1 MAVGASFADLA
12 VILVDAKQG
21 VLVQTRR
28 HARICALMGIRYF
41 VFAVNKMDPYIFHIA
56 LNQHRDLNI
65 KMEHGEAFSIF
76 IMVLIP
82 LR

>member
-1 MAVGASFADLA
+1 
-12 VILVDAKQG
+12 
-21 VLVQTRR
+21 
-28 HARICALMGIRYF
+28 
-41 VFAVNKMDPYIFHIA
+41 MDPYIFHIA

-82 LR
+82 LRQREIWKAVLV

>member
-1 MAVGASFADLA
+1 MKILRRKKKFADSGQVELMRFPITIGA
-12 VILVDAKQG
+12 TGFTFDVVLFCHTKQ
-21 VLVQTRR
+21 
-28 HARICALMGIRYF
+28 
-41 VFAVNKMDPYIFHIA
+41 MDPYIFHIA

>member
-1 MAVGASFADLA
+1 MLYFSVHT
-12 VILVDAKQG
+12 KQ
-21 VLVQTRR
+21 
-28 HARICALMGIRYF
+28 
-41 VFAVNKMDPYIFHIA
+41 MDPYIFHIA